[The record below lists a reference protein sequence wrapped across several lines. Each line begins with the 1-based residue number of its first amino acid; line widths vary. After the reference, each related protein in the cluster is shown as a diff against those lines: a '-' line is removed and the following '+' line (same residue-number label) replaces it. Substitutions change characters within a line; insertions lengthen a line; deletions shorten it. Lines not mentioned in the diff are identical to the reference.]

1 VLASTLTTLA
11 VFIPIVFVQQQ
22 AGQLF
27 RDIAIAISAAVG
39 ISLVVAITV
48 IPCASARLLSVASD
62 DRSRRGAHNLWG
74 GVHLA
79 ERGVDAAGWFVG
91 WILRST
97 PRRLIVVTGL
107 TALAFWSSM
116 ALLPRPE
123 YLPLGNRNL
132 LNGFVLP
139 PPGYNLD
146 EMTAVGE
153 SYLRKL
159 QPLLEPSSDPAGRD
173 ERPGGGIEHFFFVAQ
188 NTGGFMLALA
198 NDGTR
203 VRELLPEM
211 RALSREVPG
220 TTAIVTQNSIFPSRS
235 GEGRNID
242 VVVRGPDLD
251 RLLQLGRRVYAD
263 VPRVVPGA
271 QARPIPSLDYGNPEV
286 HVITDRRRAAQL
298 GLSNREL
305 GFAVA
310 AVVDGAKAS
319 EFRSEGKEVDLRI
332 RANIGLEQR
341 THLFDAIPL
350 ATADGRLVTLG
361 AVARI
366 EETSGPIQILHRE
379 RQRAITIQVTPP
391 VDVPLGAAMQS
402 VQDEIIAPMY
412 AEGLVMPLEH
422 VTLSGS
428 ADKLTE
434 TFGALR
440 FNLLLAIVLT
450 YLLMAALFESFLYPL
465 VIMFSVPLAGAGGV
479 MGLALVDRFI
489 EPQPLDVLTM
499 LGFIILVGSV
509 VNNAILIVHQSL
521 NQMREGWAAHDA
533 IVDATRTRIR
543 PIFMTVTTTV
553 FGMAPLVFA
562 PGAGSELYRGLAA
575 VVMGGLI
582 VSTVFTIVVVPAV
595 FSLAIGAGVRLRRV
609 RERLPMAAA

>member
-1 VLASTLTTLA
+1 MQKMQANHAPGALVA
-11 VFIPIVFVQQQ
+11 VQHDAYLSRI
-22 AGQLF
+22 
-27 RDIAIAISAAVG
+27 
-39 ISLVVAITV
+39 
-48 IPCASARLLSVASD
+48 RL
-62 DRSRRGAHNLWG
+62 H
-74 GVHLA
+74 
-79 ERGVDAAGWFVG
+79 
-91 WILRST
+91 
-97 PRRLIVVTGL
+97 
-107 TALAFWSSM
+107 
-116 ALLPRPE
+116 
-123 YLPLGNRNL
+123 
-132 LNGFVLP
+132 
-139 PPGYNLD
+139 
-146 EMTAVGE
+146 
-153 SYLRKL
+153 
-159 QPLLEPSSDPAGRD
+159 
-173 ERPGGGIEHFFFVAQ
+173 
-188 NTGGFMLALA
+188 
-198 NDGTR
+198 
-203 VRELLPEM
+203 LPERKTQAM
-211 RALSREVPG
+211 NILKNYRNWRRFRSAIDELSR
-220 TTAIVTQNSIFPSRS
+220 
-235 GEGRNID
+235 
-242 VVVRGPDLD
+242 
-251 RLLQLGRRVYAD
+251 
-263 VPRVVPGA
+263 
-271 QARPIPSLDYGNPEV
+271 
-286 HVITDRRRAAQL
+286 
-298 GLSNREL
+298 LSNREL

-366 EETSGPIQILHRE
+366 EETSGPVQILHRE

-479 MGLALVDRFI
+479 AGLALVNRFI

-521 NQMREGWAAHDA
+521 NQMREGWGAHDA

-609 RERLPMAAA
+609 RQRLPMAAA